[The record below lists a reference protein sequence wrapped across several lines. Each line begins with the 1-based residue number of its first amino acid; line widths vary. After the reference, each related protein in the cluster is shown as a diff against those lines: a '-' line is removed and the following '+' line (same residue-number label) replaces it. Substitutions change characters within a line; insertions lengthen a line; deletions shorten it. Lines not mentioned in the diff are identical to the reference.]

1 MIGSGRITLTPM
13 LESDVSNEYLATLND
28 AEYMKF
34 SRNSNFSHTLSS
46 QVRYIADFS
55 RSNNLLF
62 AIKNIESKQLLG
74 SINCYIEFSSMTLDL
89 GFLIFKNEQGMGYA
103 SEALELLIP
112 YLEAQFPGMTA
123 VIGSDR
129 DNIAM
134 HEVAKKFDFQIQSK
148 NPQEFSDKLTFIRLF
163 PKLNSL
169 SLPVIPD
176 FLLNAKTI
184 GVAVHDAGG
193 AELILWLLRNIPQKV
208 RAVIAGPAKRIFTNS
223 GVPFDEMD
231 QLSAI
236 MECDVVVTG
245 SGWMSQLEVTAIKE
259 ARLRK
264 IPCITVLDHW
274 VNYLERFGEDENSK
288 PQILAVTN
296 SLALQIAQEKFPNK
310 VVWLLPDFQ
319 LKNYQDSIKQT
330 KNEPTSALILLEPN
344 SSSIS
349 EFPVNNEAI
358 ENLINSALS
367 LKRVRGLNSVI
378 IRPHPSQRYDETLF
392 IRLKEL
398 AEEVEVSEKM
408 LLLEDLEISGVVL
421 GLSSYALYISA
432 MCGIDTYS
440 CFAGMKGHW
449 TERFPKISPL
459 PALQ

>member
-1 MIGSGRITLTPM
+1 MISSSRVTLTPM
-13 LESDVSNEYLATLND
+13 LESDVSDEYIANLND
-28 AEYMKF
+28 KEYMKF
-34 SRNSNFSHTLSS
+34 SRNSNFTHTIGS
-46 QVRYIADFS
+46 QVRYIS
-55 RSNNLLF
+55 NILSSNNLLF

-74 SINCYIEFSSMTLDL
+74 SISCYIEFSNMTLDL

-103 SEALELLIP
+103 SEALELLIS

-123 VIGSDR
+123 VIGSNR

-134 HEVAKKFDFQIQSK
+134 HAVAQKLDFQIVDK
-148 NPQEFSDKLTFIRLF
+148 NSNELSHSVRFIRPF

-169 SLPVIPD
+169 SLPVVPD
-176 FLLNAKTI
+176 FMLNAKRI

-193 AELILWLLRNIPQKV
+193 AEHISWLLRNIPQKV

-223 GVPFDEMD
+223 GILFDEMD
-231 QLSAI
+231 QLSEI
-236 MECDVVVTG
+236 MECDVVITG

-259 ARLRK
+259 AKLRK

-296 SLALQIAQEKFPNK
+296 SLALQIAHEKFPNQ

-330 KNEPTSALILLEPN
+330 KSEPTSALILLEPN

-349 EFPVNNEAI
+349 EFPVNGEAI
-358 ENLINSALS
+358 ENLIKSALS
-367 LKRVRGLNSVI
+367 LKRVRGLIRVV
-378 IRPHPSQRYDETLF
+378 IRPHPSQRYDETL
-392 IRLKEL
+392 IIMLKQL
-398 AEEVEVSEKM
+398 YGEVEVSERT

-449 TERFPKISPL
+449 TERFPRISPL

>member
-1 MIGSGRITLTPM
+1 MISSSRITLTPM
-13 LESDVSNEYLATLND
+13 LESDVTDEYLATLND
-28 AEYMKF
+28 KAYMKF
-34 SRNSNFSHTLSS
+34 SRNSNFTHTLSS
-46 QVRYIADFS
+46 QVRYIAGFLG
-55 RSNNLLF
+55 SNNLLF
-62 AIKNIESKQLLG
+62 AIRNIETEQLLG
-74 SINCYIEFSSMTLDL
+74 TINSYIDFSNMTLDL
-89 GFLIFKNEQGMGYA
+89 GFLIFKNHHAKGYA
-103 SEALELLIP
+103 SEALELLLP
-112 YLEAQFPGMTA
+112 YLEEQFPGMTA

-129 DNIAM
+129 NNIAM
-134 HEVAKKFDFQIQSK
+134 HKVAKKLDFQIESK
-148 NPQEFSDKLTFIRLF
+148 NPQEFSDNLRFIRLF
-163 PKLNSL
+163 PKLNFS
-169 SLPVIPD
+169 SLPSLPD
-176 FLLNAKTI
+176 FILNAKRV
-184 GVAVHDAGG
+184 GVVVHDAGG
-193 AELILWLLRNIPQKV
+193 AEQISWLLRNLPYKV
-208 RAVIAGPAKRIFTNS
+208 RIFIDGPAKRIFENS
-223 GVPFDEMD
+223 GIQFDEVN
-231 QLSAI
+231 QLSEI
-236 MECDVVVTG
+236 MECDVIITG

-259 ARLRK
+259 AKLRK

-296 SLALQIAQEKFPNK
+296 SLALQIAHEKFPNR

-330 KNEPTSALILLEPN
+330 KSEPTSALILLEPN

-349 EFPVNNEAI
+349 EFPVNGEAI
-358 ENLINSALS
+358 ENLIKSALS
-367 LKRVRGLNSVI
+367 LKRVRGLNRVV
-378 IRPHPSQRYDETLF
+378 IRPHPSQRFDETL
-392 IRLKEL
+392 IIMLKQL
-398 AEEVEVSEKM
+398 FGEVEVSERE